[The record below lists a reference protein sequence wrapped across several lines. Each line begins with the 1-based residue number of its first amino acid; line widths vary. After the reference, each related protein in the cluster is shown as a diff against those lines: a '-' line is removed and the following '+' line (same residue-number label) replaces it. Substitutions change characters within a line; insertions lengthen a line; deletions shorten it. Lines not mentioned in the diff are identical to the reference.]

1 MRFGPKM
8 LFGIVAGLAVVA
20 LVVAGCGGAQGP
32 PGPAGPA
39 GPQGPAGAEGPVGA
53 EGSAGAQGSSGG
65 EAPAPTAMPAPT
77 AAPTAMPAPT
87 ATPVPAPTAAPTA
100 MPAPSGNVTIAV
112 PSFGKENLD
121 KSQSGGLEL
130 IFVAALLDYFI
141 GADETGQ
148 LDFSLGILESL
159 ETPDGKVYT
168 FNLKPGAKWHDGETI
183 DAADVVFTM
192 SHYNREE
199 SSCVSCGLVRS
210 ALDRVE
216 IVDDTTATVHL
227 KETNISFIPTLGAL
241 EGDLLLLPEHHFA
254 KVGIEGGFEDD
265 PLGSGPFKFVD
276 RNIGEFIEFE
286 ANLDYWDAG
295 RVPSFAGLRMV
306 VAPEASTRV
315 ALIRNGQ
322 ADLAEVDNA
331 SVNGLAEDGFRISGP
346 DSVGS
351 AMLQFLRSY
360 EPDQLTNK
368 LDFRKALIL
377 SVDWAA
383 ISGAF
388 YATGE
393 EARPLGTALFT
404 PVALGYDPSLPPYEF
419 DQDEARRLLASSGY
433 AGETVVLWSWATT
446 GNPSGLDVPQAVT
459 SAWRDIGINTEI
471 IPVDQ
476 GVFISKV
483 RADPQDFDAEVSVTL
498 VSPSSRPSMLTNIRI
513 FMNGR
518 DAGGL
523 VEGFY
528 DKEFINSAYGELI
541 AITDINEREQRLR
554 ALNRQLHETYWAAPI
569 SIRIVPYALGER
581 IDSWTPGPGAPTN
594 LRLETITL
602 K

>member
-1 MRFGPKM
+1 MEEK
-8 LFGIVAGLAVVA
+8 
-20 LVVAGCGGAQGP
+20 
-32 PGPAGPA
+32 PA
-39 GPQGPAGAEGPVGA
+39 
-53 EGSAGAQGSSGG
+53 
-65 EAPAPTAMPAPT
+65 TAMPEPT
-77 AAPTAMPAPT
+77 ATAMPAPT
-87 ATPVPAPTAAPTA
+87 ATPVPAPTATPEA
-100 MPAPSGNVTIAV
+100 MMMPEGNVTVAV

-121 KSQSGGLEL
+121 KSNSGGLEL
-130 IFVAALLDYFI
+130 IFIAAMMDYFI

-148 LDFSLGILESL
+148 LDFGLGILESM
-159 ETPDGKVYT
+159 ETPDGKSYT
-168 FNLKPGAKWHDGETI
+168 FKLKDATWHDGEAV
-183 DAADVVFTM
+183 DAADIGFSM
-192 SHYNREE
+192 GHYQREE
-199 SSCVSCGLVRS
+199 SSCVACGLIRS
-210 ALDRVE
+210 SLDSVTV
-216 IVDDTTATVHL
+216 VDDTTAVVDL
-227 KETNISFIPTLGAL
+227 KETNITFIPSLGAL
-241 EGDLLLLPEHHFA
+241 EGDLLLLPEHQFG
-254 KVGIEGGFEDD
+254 KVGTEGGFEDD
-265 PLGSGPFKFVD
+265 PLGSGAFKFVD

-286 ANLDYWDAG
+286 ANIDYWDKG
-295 RVPSFAGLRMV
+295 RVPSIASLRMI
-306 VAPEASTRV
+306 VAPEANTRV
-315 ALIRNGQ
+315 ALMRNGQ

-351 AMLQFLRSY
+351 AMFQFLRSY

-377 SVDWAA
+377 SVDWAT
-383 ISGAF
+383 ISAAF

-404 PVALGYDPSLPPYEF
+404 PVALGYDASLPPYPY
-419 DQDEARRLLASSGY
+419 DPDEAQRLLASSGY
-433 AGETVVLWSWATT
+433 DGETVVLWSWATT

-483 RADPQDFDAEVSVTL
+483 RAEPQDFDADVSVTL

-518 DAGGL
+518 EAGGL

-528 DKEFINSAYGELI
+528 DKEFINNAYGELI
-541 AITDINEREQRLR
+541 AITDIGEREERLR
-554 ALNRQLHETYWAAPI
+554 QLNRDLYETYWAAPI
-569 SIRIVPYALGER
+569 SIRTVPYAVGER
-581 IDSWTPGPGAPTN
+581 IGTWTPGPGAPTN